1 MRNKIFVGANGRNI
15 ERLLGIISINQSTK

>member
-15 ERLLGIISINQSTK
+15 ERQLRIVSINQSIK